1 MREYLFKFFCLE
13 IKPKTNTTLQ
23 FFLKSIK
30 YI

>member
-13 IKPKTNTTLQ
+13 IKRKTNTTLKKI
-23 FFLKSIK
+23 LKSIK